1 MTDQFP
7 TKQEKC
13 QGAMVATAIGDALGW
28 PYERVQNKAPNQNSP
43 SDMFVGWSWT
53 IRFPHWHQEPIL
65 PGEYSDD
72 TQMVLAVARSI
83 LTEKWEYHF
92 TKHELP
98 FWLSY
103 ERGGGSALKKA
114 AKACKENKILWR
126 QKNPKDYFAAGGNG
140 AAMRILPHV
149 IEGYRDR
156 SISDILSDV
165 IKDSIITHGHPRALL
180 GATSFAY
187 ALYYLLN
194 KEDVLKYGELAS
206 AVIESRDIWG
216 KMPDTDNLSEWLQTA
231 IEKSGYDYHQVWNQT
246 VDHMIAQLEFISDS
260 LQKGLIIDD
269 KKILTDLECFSKVNG
284 AGDVAALAAIFL
296 ASKYANNPVL
306 GLKIPAFSKG
316 MDTDTIAS
324 MTGALLGM
332 LGGTNWIPSEWKS
345 VQDYDCL
352 VRITELL
359 MAEHK
364 LESSMNHINKVSN
377 DGTNWFKTQVGILR
391 LIESYSIKSKKTDV
405 IIRKTES
412 AFGQTLYLREYIA
425 IERKEQT
432 KSSVHSC
439 TIQKTESKSESQLRF
454 CLDIAAINAL
464 LDHQKLSKK
473 TFSKMLQI
481 IAALIEGESETDVAK
496 RFHVELEVVT
506 AIRQYIV

>member
-28 PYERVQNKAPNQNSP
+28 PNERAQNKVTNQNST
-43 SDMFVGWSWT
+43 SDMFVGWTRT

-83 LTEKWEYHF
+83 LTEKWKYHF

-114 AKACKENKILWR
+114 AKACKENEVLWK

-149 IEGYRDR
+149 IAGYRDR
-156 SISDILSDV
+156 SISDILCDV
-165 IKDSIITHGHPRALL
+165 TQDSIITHGHPRALL

-194 KEDVLKYGELAS
+194 KEDILKYGELAS
-206 AVIESRDIWG
+206 AVIECRDIWG
-216 KMPDTDNLSEWLQTA
+216 KLPDTDVLSEWLQTA
-231 IEKSGYDYHQVWNQT
+231 IEKSGYEYIQVWNQT

-260 LQKGLIIDD
+260 LQKGLIVDD
-269 KKILTDLECFSKVNG
+269 KKILTNLECFSKANG

-296 ASKYANNPVL
+296 ASKYANSPVL
-306 GLKIPAFSKG
+306 GLKIPAFLKG

-332 LGGTNWIPSEWKS
+332 LGGTNWIPSEWRS
-345 VQDYDCL
+345 VQDYNCL
-352 VRITELL
+352 VKMTELL

-364 LESSMNHINKVSN
+364 LESSMCLINKASK
-377 DGTNWFKTQVGILR
+377 DGSWFRTQMGLLH
-391 LIESYSIKSKKTDV
+391 LIASYSIKSKKANV
-405 IIRKTES
+405 IIRKAES
-412 AFGQTLYLREYIA
+412 AFGQTLYLKEYVA
-425 IERKEQT
+425 IENEEQK
-432 KSSVHSC
+432 KSSFQSC

-454 CLDIAAINAL
+454 SLDIAAINAL

-481 IAALIEGESETDVAK
+481 IAALIEGESETNIAK
-496 RFHVELEVVT
+496 RFHVELDVVT
-506 AIRQYIV
+506 VIRQYIV